1 MADKKIILIFDV
13 LLIFA
18 MVLLVT
24 SCKVSSWYPAIGSV
38 VGGASGAVVG
48 PMGGAAGAGVG
59 YATGKT
65 AQMMTENEDLKE
77 TVNALTHGDVDKLVQ
92 KGLESQASGFQE
104 FTNTIKKILTVAGS
118 VLLAYLCIPIIL
130 ARKTAQK
137 CVKQETEKRLTR
149 APFPVPPKP
158 PTINEEP

>member
-1 MADKKIILIFDV
+1 MKNSTIILIFDI

-18 MVLLVT
+18 MVLLFT
-24 SCKVSSWYPAIGSV
+24 GCKISSWYPAIGSV
-38 VGGASGAVVG
+38 AGGASGAIAG

-59 YATGKT
+59 YAAGKT

-77 TVNALTHGDVDKLVQ
+77 TVDALTKGDVDKLVQ
-92 KGLESQASGFQE
+92 KGLESQASGFEE

-130 ARKTAQK
+130 ARKTAQSCAK
-137 CVKQETEKRLTR
+137 SEAERLTR
-149 APFPVPPKP
+149 APFPIKP
-158 PTINEEP
+158 DEKL